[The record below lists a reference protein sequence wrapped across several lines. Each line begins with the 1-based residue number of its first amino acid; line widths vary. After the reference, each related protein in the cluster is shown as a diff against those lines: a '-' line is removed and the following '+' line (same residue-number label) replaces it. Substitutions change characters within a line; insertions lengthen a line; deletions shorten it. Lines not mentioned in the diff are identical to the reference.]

1 MKKYG
6 LGALAMVGVLAV
18 AGCSCNKN
26 NLTGNAKIIDEA
38 KEYTVEKLA
47 ELAKSE
53 TGKFTV
59 YSTSSKTKN
68 ALEKFCTKY
77 AIEGCSATQ
86 YNDYELYT
94 KLTTEIEGNVTDGV
108 DVALTQDGLTLKTT
122 MVDTGY
128 LINYNPVVEGAKKSD
143 LYAFMYYVKAIGMSN
158 EVTDEGGPGALTN
171 IWQMTEISKDY
182 SNYFKNPL
190 NELIN
195 MSFLTQLTTDEW
207 AKKLGE
213 AYKTW
218 KNVDDEGLRAALTYT
233 DSKGKTYTYE
243 NAGYMFVDKLMKNV
257 NFKGSE
263 GDIAKEVANKSEKP
277 TYGFGAY
284 GKYTSEMKDYT
295 IANNLQGYS
304 YFVYHMYAQISK
316 NTDRPYTSML
326 FINYISTQEGA
337 DFWAKKS
344 IGPGAYS
351 TNENYVTDQ
360 DETLKSILDNAVVE
374 DVDAIVKTPKTVEYF
389 ITNSVSE
396 NKR

>member
-6 LGALAMVGVLAV
+6 LGALAMVGALAI
-18 AGCSCNKN
+18 AGCSCNKGD
-26 NLTGNAKIIDEA
+26 LTGNAKIIDEA
-38 KEYTVEKLA
+38 KNYSVEKLA
-47 ELAKSE
+47 ELAKGE

-59 YSTSSKTKN
+59 YSTSSKTAN
-68 ALEKFCTKY
+68 ALSAFCTKY
-77 AIEGCSATQ
+77 EISGCEAVQ
-86 YNDYELYT
+86 YNDYALYD
-94 KLTTEIEGNVTDGV
+94 KLSREIDGNVENGV

-128 LINYNPVVEGAKKSD
+128 LINYNPVVEGAKTSD
-143 LYAFMYYVKAIGMSN
+143 LYAFMYYVKAIGISD
-158 EVTDEGGPGALTN
+158 EVTGDDVLTN
-171 IWQMTEISKDY
+171 IWQLTETTNNSF
-182 SNYFKNPL
+182 FKSPL
-190 NELIN
+190 EELIN

-207 AKKLGE
+207 AIKLGN

-218 KNVDDEGLRAALTYT
+218 KNVDDAGLTAALTYT
-233 DSKGKTYTYE
+233 DTKGKTYTYE

-257 NFKGSE
+257 NFMSSE
-263 GDIAKEVANKSEKP
+263 NDISSAVVDASIP

-284 GKYTSEMKDYT
+284 GKYVKKSNYT
-295 IANNLQGYS
+295 TAKTLAGYS

-351 TNENYVTDQ
+351 TNTTYVSDQ
-360 DETLKSILDNAVVE
+360 VETLQSVLDNAVVE
-374 DVDAIVKTPKTVEYF
+374 DVDAILNAPKRVEYF
-389 ITNSVSE
+389 ITNSVTS
-396 NKR
+396 NKKKLK

>member
-68 ALEKFCTKY
+68 ALKAFCTKY
-77 AIEGCSATQ
+77 EIENCEAQS

-94 KLTTEIEGNVTDGV
+94 KLTTEIEGNVADGV

-158 EVTDEGGPGALTN
+158 EVGENSLTN
-171 IWQMTEISKDY
+171 IWQLTDTTAV
-182 SNYFKNPL
+182 NYFKNPL

-207 AKKLGE
+207 AGKLAT
-213 AYKTW
+213 AYKSW
-218 KNVDDEGLRAALTYT
+218 KNVDDAALNEVLTAGGYT
-233 DSKGKTYTYE
+233 
-243 NAGYMFVDKLMKNV
+243 NAGYMFVDKLMRNV
-257 NFKGSE
+257 NFNGSE
-263 GDIAKEVANKSEKP
+263 GDIAKKVAAADVP

-284 GKYTSEMKDYT
+284 GKYSGKSNYT
-295 IANNLQGYS
+295 TAKTLAGYS

-396 NKR
+396 NER

>member
-6 LGALAMVGVLAV
+6 LGALAMVSALAI
-18 AGCSCNKN
+18 AGCSCNKS

-38 KEYTVEKLA
+38 KNYTVEKLA
-47 ELAKSE
+47 ELAKGE

-68 ALEKFCTKY
+68 ALEAFCTKY
-77 AIEGCSATQ
+77 EISGCEAQS

-94 KLTTEIEGNVTDGV
+94 KLTTEIEGNVENGV

-143 LYAFMYYVKAIGMSN
+143 LYAFMYYVKAIGMSD
-158 EVTDEGGPGALTN
+158 EVEAGSLTN
-171 IWQMTEISKDY
+171 IWQLTDTTSV
-182 SNYFKNPL
+182 NYFKNPL

-195 MSFLTQLTTDEW
+195 MSFLTQLTTEEW
-207 AKKLGE
+207 ATKLAT

-218 KNVDDEGLRAALTYT
+218 KNVDDAALNTVLTADGYT
-233 DSKGKTYTYE
+233 

-257 NFKGSE
+257 NFNGSE
-263 GDIAKEVANKSEKP
+263 GDIAKKVDAATVP

-284 GKYTSEMKDYT
+284 GKYKGKTNYT
-295 IANNLQGYS
+295 TAKTLAGYS

-344 IGPGAYS
+344 VGPGAYS
-351 TNENYVTDQ
+351 TNTTYTTDQ
-360 DETLKSILDNAVVE
+360 AETLKSILDNAVVE
-374 DVDAIVKTPKTVEYF
+374 NVDAIVNTPKTVEYF

>member
-6 LGALAMVGVLAV
+6 LGALAMAGVLALS
-18 AGCSCNKN
+18 GCSCNNN
-26 NLTGNAKIIDEA
+26 NLSGNAKIIDEA
-38 KEYTVEKLA
+38 KDYSVEKLV
-47 ELAKSE
+47 ELAKQE

-68 ALEKFCTKY
+68 AVNAFCTKY
-77 AIEGCSATQ
+77 EISGCGAQS

-94 KLTTEIEGNVTDGV
+94 KLTTEIEGNVTDSV
-108 DVALTQDGLTLKTT
+108 DVALTQDGATLKTT

-143 LYAFMYYVKAIGMSN
+143 LYAFMYYVKAIGISD
-158 EVTDEGGPGALTN
+158 EVEEGSLTN
-171 IWQMTEISKDY
+171 IWQLAETDSV
-182 SNYFKNPL
+182 NYFKNPL

-207 AKKLGE
+207 AAKLAA
-213 AYKTW
+213 AYKSY
-218 KNVDDEGLRAALTYT
+218 KNVGDAELTQALTDGGYT
-233 DSKGKTYTYE
+233 
-243 NAGYMFVDKLMKNV
+243 NAGYMFIDKLMTHVDFN
-257 NFKGSE
+257 GSE
-263 GDIAKEVANKSEKP
+263 GTIASMVSEATTP

-284 GKYTSEMKDYT
+284 GKYKGKSNYT
-295 IANNLQGYS
+295 TAKTLAGYS

-351 TNENYVTDQ
+351 TNTTYTTDQ
-360 DETLKSILDNAVVE
+360 DETLQSILDNAVVE
-374 DVDAIVKTPKTVEYF
+374 DVNAIVNTPRTVEYF
-389 ITNSVSE
+389 ITNSVSN